1 MDNVLKNNNIWF
13 ILLNVLVSTVFFVAS
28 FKINNLD
35 IVIDLYFSIYII
47 SILIIGILKWKKNKM
62 ISKKIILFLIIN
74 GITVYAIYIKYI
86 SDLNELNVRHV
97 LNLCVVFMFI
107 SILFKMHFELNKD
120 KPLNED

>member
-62 ISKKIILFLIIN
+62 ISNKIILFLIIN

-86 SDLNELNVRHV
+86 SDLHELNVRHI

-107 SILFKMHFELNKD
+107 SILFKMNFE
-120 KPLNED
+120 